1 MVLLSS
7 LVVLFA
13 IASMVAIAPGAFADH
28 HMQTVTNAPGSSTP
42 GCEDT
47 ADGCFIPSPVTIP
60 MGGTVT
66 WENNDTAAHT
76 ATGGSATEGPS
87 GVFDSS
93 LIMAGS
99 SFSHTFDAA
108 GTFDYF
114 CMVHPWMA
122 GTVIVEDAAAAAAD
136 AAAADAAAAEAAAAE
151 AAAAEA
157 AAADAAAAAAAAEA
171 AAAEA
176 AAAEAAAAEAAADA
190 AAADAA
196 AADAAA
202 EAAAAEAAA
211 ADAAAA
217 DAAAAD
223 AAAEAA
229 AADAAAADAAA
240 AEAAAADAAA
250 AEAAAADAAAAEAAA
265 AKAEYKVNNPPID
278 FTDTLSY
285 SISSGSVLSI
295 ISNSDDATLVVA
307 IDTSDDGELSINLDN
322 DNITA
327 FDDGSYFVLVNNE
340 EVEFSQDGNDLT
352 IPYEAGTEKI
362 EIVASA
368 VVPEFGTIAMIVLAV
383 AIVSIIVLTTKTR
396 TTLIP
401 KL

>member
-1 MVLLSS
+1 MNMVLLSS

-42 GCEDT
+42 GCEET

-99 SFSHTFDAA
+99 SFSHTFEDA

-122 GTVIVEDAAAAAAD
+122 GTVIVEDAAAAAAE
-136 AAAADAAAAEAAAAE
+136 AAAAEAAAAE

-157 AAADAAAAAAAAEA
+157 AAAAVARDPAV
-171 AAAEA
+171 
-176 AAAEAAAAEAAADA
+176 DL
-190 AAADAA
+190 
-196 AADAAA
+196 
-202 EAAAAEAAA
+202 
-211 ADAAAA
+211 
-217 DAAAAD
+217 
-223 AAAEAA
+223 
-229 AADAAAADAAA
+229 
-240 AEAAAADAAA
+240 
-250 AEAAAADAAAAEAAA
+250 
-265 AKAEYKVNNPPID
+265 V
-278 FTDTLSY
+278 DTLNY
-285 SISSGSVLSI
+285 SISSGSVSSI
-295 ISNSDDATLVVA
+295 MTNSDDATLVVA
-307 IDTSDDGELSINLDN
+307 IDTSDDGELSINLDS
-322 DNITA
+322 DYITA
-327 FDDGSYFVLVNNE
+327 FDDGSYFVLVNGE
-340 EVEFSQDGNDLT
+340 EVWFSQDGNDLT
-352 IPYEAGTEKI
+352 IPYESGTEKI
-362 EIVASA
+362 EIVGSV

-396 TTLIP
+396 ATLIP